1 MKSLVEVKDLSVSY
15 YTYAGEVQ
23 AVRGISFNICE
34 GKTVALVGE
43 SGCGKS
49 VTAKT
54 LLGLIDK
61 PGKVKNGSV
70 VLFRGKDILNNS
82 KKEWNDFRGKDCS
95 MIFQDALVSLN
106 PTMKIGKQIME
117 SLDNHAVTTSKEE
130 KKKKVID
137 MLKLTGIADAE
148 KCLEKYPHELS
159 GGMRQRIMIAIALIS
174 HPKLLI
180 ADEPTTSLDVTI
192 QAQILAEM
200 KALQKK
206 LKMAILLITHDLGI
220 VADVADKIIVMY
232 AGKIVEEGTV
242 REIFYHP
249 VHPYTKALLN
259 SVPRLD
265 RDGKEML
272 CTIEGN
278 IPDMTN
284 PPKGCAFCERC
295 PHAMNICAQ
304 YMPEEKTVSSSH
316 RASCWMMDERAAK
329 GGVAHA

>member
-1 MKSLVEVKDLSVSY
+1 MNNLLEMKHVAVNFAAY
-15 YTYAGEVQ
+15 GGTVQ
-23 AVRGISFNICE
+23 AVRDISFSIEE
-34 GKTVALVGE
+34 GQTVALVGE

-49 VTAKT
+49 ITAKT
-54 LLGLIDK
+54 IMGLVKK
-61 PGKVKNGSV
+61 PGKVMEGIQIIFEGTDIAKYSSKEWKK
-70 VLFRGKDILNNS
+70 FRGK
-82 KKEWNDFRGKDCS
+82 ECS

>member
-1 MKSLVEVKDLSVSY
+1 MKHVAVNFAAY
-15 YTYAGEVQ
+15 GGTVQ
-23 AVRGISFNICE
+23 AVRDISFSIEE
-34 GKTVALVGE
+34 GQTVALVGE

-49 VTAKT
+49 ITAKSIM
-54 LLGLIDK
+54 GLVK
-61 PGKVKNGSV
+61 RPGKIMDGSQIIFEGTDIAKYSPKEWKK
-70 VLFRGKDILNNS
+70 FRGKES
-82 KKEWNDFRGKDCS
+82 S

-117 SLDNHAVTTSKEE
+117 SLDNHAATISKEE

-148 KCLEKYPHELS
+148 NCLEKYPHELS

-192 QAQILAEM
+192 QAQILSEM

-206 LKMAILLITHDLGI
+206 LNMAILLITHDLGI
-220 VADVADKIIVMY
+220 VADVADKIVVMY

-242 REIFYHP
+242 REIFYNP

-265 RDGKEML
+265 RDGKQML
-272 CTIEGN
+272 RTIEGN

-284 PPKGCAFCERC
+284 PPKGCAFCDRC
-295 PHAMNICAQ
+295 PYAMNICAQ
-304 YMPEEKTVSSSH
+304 YMPEEKTISSSH
-316 RASCWMMDERAAK
+316 RAACWLMDERAGK
-329 GGVAHA
+329 EGVLHA

>member
-1 MKSLVEVKDLSVSY
+1 MNNLLEMKHVAVNFAAY
-15 YTYAGEVQ
+15 GGTVQ
-23 AVRGISFNICE
+23 AVRDISFSIEE
-34 GKTVALVGE
+34 GQTVALVGE

-49 VTAKT
+49 ITAKSIM
-54 LLGLIDK
+54 GLVK
-61 PGKVKNGSV
+61 RPGKIMDGSQIIFEGTDIAKYSPKEWKK
-70 VLFRGKDILNNS
+70 FRGK
-82 KKEWNDFRGKDCS
+82 ECS

-117 SLDNHAVTTSKEE
+117 SLDNHAATISKEE

-148 KCLEKYPHELS
+148 NCLEKYPHELS

-192 QAQILAEM
+192 QTQILSEM

-206 LKMAILLITHDLGI
+206 LNMAILLITHDLGI
-220 VADVADKIIVMY
+220 VADVADKIVVMY

-242 REIFYHP
+242 REIFYDP

-265 RDGKEML
+265 RDGKQML
-272 CTIEGN
+272 RTIEGN

-284 PPKGCAFCERC
+284 PPKGCAFCDRC
-295 PHAMNICAQ
+295 PYAMNICAQ
-304 YMPEEKTVSSSH
+304 YMPEEKTISSSH
-316 RASCWMMDERAAK
+316 RAACWLMDERAGKEGAL
-329 GGVAHA
+329 HA

>member
-1 MKSLVEVKDLSVSY
+1 MNNLLEMKHVAVNFAAY
-15 YTYAGEVQ
+15 GGTVQ
-23 AVRGISFNICE
+23 AVRDISFSIEE
-34 GKTVALVGE
+34 GQTVALVGE

-49 VTAKT
+49 ITAKSIM
-54 LLGLIDK
+54 GLVK
-61 PGKVKNGSV
+61 RPGKIMDGSQIIFEGTDIAKYSPKEWKK
-70 VLFRGKDILNNS
+70 FRGKES
-82 KKEWNDFRGKDCS
+82 S

-117 SLDNHAVTTSKEE
+117 SLDNHAATISKEE

-148 KCLEKYPHELS
+148 NCLEKYPHELS

-192 QAQILAEM
+192 QAQILSEM

-206 LKMAILLITHDLGI
+206 LNMAILLITHDLGI
-220 VADVADKIIVMY
+220 VADVADKIVVMY

-242 REIFYHP
+242 REIFYNP

-265 RDGKEML
+265 RDGKQML
-272 CTIEGN
+272 RTIEGN

-284 PPKGCAFCERC
+284 PPKGCAFCDRC
-295 PHAMNICAQ
+295 PYAMNICAQ
-304 YMPEEKTVSSSH
+304 YMPEEKTISSSH
-316 RASCWMMDERAAK
+316 RAACWLMDERAGK
-329 GGVAHA
+329 EGVLHA

>member
-1 MKSLVEVKDLSVSY
+1 MNSLLEMKHVAVNFAVYGS
-15 YTYAGEVQ
+15 TVQ
-23 AVRGISFNICE
+23 AVRDISFSIEE
-34 GKTVALVGE
+34 GQTVALVGE

-49 VTAKT
+49 ITAKSIM
-54 LLGLIDK
+54 GLVKK
-61 PGKVKNGSV
+61 PGKVMEGSQIIFNGIDVTSYSAKEWKK
-70 VLFRGKDILNNS
+70 FRGK
-82 KKEWNDFRGKDCS
+82 ECS

-117 SLDNHAVTTSKEE
+117 SLDNHASELSAEE
-130 KKKKVID
+130 KKKKVIE

-148 KCLEKYPHELS
+148 SCLQKYPHELS

-192 QAQILAEM
+192 QAQILSQM
-200 KALQKK
+200 KELQKQ
-206 LKMAILLITHDLGI
+206 LNMAILLITHDLGI
-220 VADVADKIIVMY
+220 VADIADKIVVMY

-242 REIFYHP
+242 REIFYDS

-265 RDGKEML
+265 REGKQML
-272 CTIEGN
+272 QTIEGN

-295 PHAMNICAQ
+295 PYAMNICAQ
-304 YMPEEKTVSSSH
+304 YMPEERVLTSSH
-316 RASCWMMDERAAK
+316 RAACWLMDERAGKDGANN
-329 GGVAHA
+329 G

>member
-1 MKSLVEVKDLSVSY
+1 
-15 YTYAGEVQ
+15 
-23 AVRGISFNICE
+23 
-34 GKTVALVGE
+34 
-43 SGCGKS
+43 
-49 VTAKT
+49 
-54 LLGLIDK
+54 
-61 PGKVKNGSV
+61 
-70 VLFRGKDILNNS
+70 
-82 KKEWNDFRGKDCS
+82 
-95 MIFQDALVSLN
+95 
-106 PTMKIGKQIME
+106 
-117 SLDNHAVTTSKEE
+117 
-130 KKKKVID
+130 
-137 MLKLTGIADAE
+137 
-148 KCLEKYPHELS
+148 
-159 GGMRQRIMIAIALIS
+159 MIAIALIS

-295 PHAMNICAQ
+295 PRAMNICAQ

>member
-1 MKSLVEVKDLSVSY
+1 MNNLLEMKHVAVNFAANGG
-15 YTYAGEVQ
+15 TVQ
-23 AVRGISFNICE
+23 AVRDISFSIEE
-34 GKTVALVGE
+34 GQTVALVGE

-49 VTAKT
+49 ITAKSIM
-54 LLGLIDK
+54 GLVK
-61 PGKVKNGSV
+61 RPGKIMDGSQIIFEGTDIAKYSPKEWKK
-70 VLFRGKDILNNS
+70 FRGK
-82 KKEWNDFRGKDCS
+82 ECS

-117 SLDNHAVTTSKEE
+117 SLDNHAATISKEE

-148 KCLEKYPHELS
+148 NCLEKYPHELS

-192 QAQILAEM
+192 QTQILSEM

-206 LKMAILLITHDLGI
+206 LNMAILLITHDLGI
-220 VADVADKIIVMY
+220 VADVADKIVVMY

-242 REIFYHP
+242 REIFYDP

-265 RDGKEML
+265 RDGKQML
-272 CTIEGN
+272 RTIEGN

-284 PPKGCAFCERC
+284 PPKGCAFCDRC
-295 PHAMNICAQ
+295 PYAMNICAQ
-304 YMPEEKTVSSSH
+304 YMPEEKTISSSH
-316 RASCWMMDERAAK
+316 RAACWLMDERAGKEGAL
-329 GGVAHA
+329 HA

>member
-1 MKSLVEVKDLSVSY
+1 MNNLLEMKHVAVNFAAY
-15 YTYAGEVQ
+15 GGTVQ
-23 AVRGISFNICE
+23 AVRDISFSIEE
-34 GKTVALVGE
+34 GQTVALVGE

-49 VTAKT
+49 ITAKT
-54 LLGLIDK
+54 IMGLVKK
-61 PGKVKNGSV
+61 PGKVMEGSQIIFESTDIAKYSSKEWKK
-70 VLFRGKDILNNS
+70 FRGK
-82 KKEWNDFRGKDCS
+82 ECS

-206 LKMAILLITHDLGI
+206 LKM
-220 VADVADKIIVMY
+220 
-232 AGKIVEEGTV
+232 V

>member
-106 PTMKIGKQIME
+106 PTKSIGKQIIE
-117 SLDNHAVTTSKEE
+117 NLKNHQKENKQEMWTKAVKMLA
-130 KKKKVID
+130 KV
-137 MLKLTGIADAE
+137 GIPDPE
-148 KCLEKYPHELS
+148 TCMNKYPHELS
-159 GGMRQRIMIAIALIS
+159 GGMRQRVMIAMAMITK
-174 HPKLLI
+174 PELLI
-180 ADEPTTSLDVTI
+180 ADE
-192 QAQILAEM
+192 
-200 KALQKK
+200 
-206 LKMAILLITHDLGI
+206 
-220 VADVADKIIVMY
+220 IIVMY
-232 AGKIVEEGTV
+232 AGKIVEKAPC
-242 REIFYHP
+242 RELFYHP
-249 VHPYTKALLN
+249 QHPYTWALLN
-259 SVPRLD
+259 SVPRIDCEEDSKLIA
-265 RDGKEML
+265 
-272 CTIEGN
+272 IEGS

-284 PPKGCAFCERC
+284 PPKGCGFCARC
-295 PHAMNICAQ
+295 PYAMKIC
-304 YMPEEKTVSSSH
+304 EEYEPPKTQLEKEH
-316 RASCWMMDERAAK
+316 EISCWLMHEKADRSGLPYEIGGKTDE
-329 GGVAHA
+329 

>member
-1 MKSLVEVKDLSVSY
+1 MS
-15 YTYAGEVQ
+15 T
-23 AVRGISFNICE
+23 
-34 GKTVALVGE
+34 
-43 SGCGKS
+43 
-49 VTAKT
+49 
-54 LLGLIDK
+54 
-61 PGKVKNGSV
+61 
-70 VLFRGKDILNNS
+70 LFR
-82 KKEWNDFRGKDCS
+82 
-95 MIFQDALVSLN
+95 Q
-106 PTMKIGKQIME
+106 
-117 SLDNHAVTTSKEE
+117 
-130 KKKKVID
+130 
-137 MLKLTGIADAE
+137 
-148 KCLEKYPHELS
+148 
-159 GGMRQRIMIAIALIS
+159 
-174 HPKLLI
+174 
-180 ADEPTTSLDVTI
+180 

>member
-1 MKSLVEVKDLSVSY
+1 MNNLLEMKHVAVNFAAY
-15 YTYAGEVQ
+15 GGTVQ
-23 AVRGISFNICE
+23 AVRDISFSIEE
-34 GKTVALVGE
+34 GQTVALVGE

-49 VTAKT
+49 ITAKT
-54 LLGLIDK
+54 IMGLVKK
-61 PGKVKNGSV
+61 PGKVMEGSQIIFEGTDIARYSSKEWRK
-70 VLFRGKDILNNS
+70 FRGK
-82 KKEWNDFRGKDCS
+82 ECS

-206 LKMAILLITHDLGI
+206 LNMA
-220 VADVADKIIVMY
+220 
-232 AGKIVEEGTV
+232 IVEEGTV